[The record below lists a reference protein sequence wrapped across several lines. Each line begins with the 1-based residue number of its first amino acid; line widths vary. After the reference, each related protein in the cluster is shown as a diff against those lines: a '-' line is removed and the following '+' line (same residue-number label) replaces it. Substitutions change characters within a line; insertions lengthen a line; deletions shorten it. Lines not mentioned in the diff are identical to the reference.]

1 MIEPFCGSVSFSVNW
16 GKLILNS
23 WGRCLQC
30 LWRSLALVKYSIN
43 GNCYHNYSHPCHHD
57 HHALQTRDGGY
68 ATFFPCSLWY
78 EFIDML
84 PFSILLWSQ
93 KSSCLPAG
101 GDSEPPNVGEKPH
114 TPFLLLPLVF
124 LQPTNYLVLCLC
136 QLSSGDSQRIW
147 RGFWWL
153 SGAASLA
160 CGAQKASTPSYL
172 APAVTRE
179 LCNFSTCP
187 NASGRRAHSVPAGRW
202 RHPGR

>member
-1 MIEPFCGSVSFSVNW
+1 MGEMLTVP
-16 GKLILNS
+16 
-23 WGRCLQC
+23 
-30 LWRSLALVKYSIN
+30 LAESSSGKYSIN

-57 HHALQTRDGGY
+57 HHALQTQDGGY
-68 ATFFPCSLWY
+68 ATFLPCSLWY
-78 EFIDML
+78 EFIHML

-101 GDSEPPNVGEKPH
+101 RESRWGTPAASGKPSNVGEKPH
-114 TPFLLLPLVF
+114 TPFLLLSLVF
-124 LQPTNYLVLCLC
+124 LPPTNYLALCLC
-136 QLSSGDSQRIW
+136 QLSSGDAQHIW

-160 CGAQKASTPSYL
+160 RGAQKGSTPSYL

-179 LCNFSTCP
+179 LCNFSTRP
-187 NASGRRAHSVPAGRW
+187 NASGSSVPAGRW